1 MKMILTCWTFTKN
14 KKKGG
19 REDAHLKRHRGSK
32 VNEQMEA
39 TLTPACGNNFINLF
53 FSLFVTHHICFKIS
67 QYVLELILTFD
78 GHV

>member
-19 REDAHLKRHRGSK
+19 REDAHLKRSK

>member
-1 MKMILTCWTFTKN
+1 MLYEDDLDLLDLYKEQ
-14 KKKGG
+14 KKGG

-53 FSLFVTHHICFKIS
+53 FFSFCDTSHMF
-67 QYVLELILTFD
+67 
-78 GHV
+78 